1 MEYVKL
7 VVNLELLFTNNKIF
21 FFPEMEELSSP
32 LFYFMIALVF
42 ERCNCIWNPY
52 VFILSQFPIKKKFIS
67 GIYVGKRQ
75 NMIYI
80 LKDMVNLN
88 ITGKTFNH
96 TIVNLFK
103 PKVCNISI

>member
-21 FFPEMEELSSP
+21 FFPEMEELSSL

-52 VFILSQFPIKKKFIS
+52 VFI
-67 GIYVGKRQ
+67 
-75 NMIYI
+75 
-80 LKDMVNLN
+80 
-88 ITGKTFNH
+88 
-96 TIVNLFK
+96 
-103 PKVCNISI
+103 